1 MWLEE
6 LAKRLGQ
13 AAIIVLSDFEGEDH
27 VLNPTRKHY
36 LDAFRAWSRKY
47 LDM

>member
-13 AAIIVLSDFEGEDH
+13 AAIIVLSDFEGEDR
-27 VLNPTRKHY
+27 VLYLTRKRY
-36 LDAFRAWSRKY
+36 LDAFRARSRNY